1 MNAHFTPLWSRRAA
15 LSGLA
20 AGLIAPGV
28 LAQTGRQS
36 TIRLIVAFAPGSSND
51 QIARELAP
59 YMSEALGQTV
69 IVENRPG
76 AGGML
81 GTEAVARANPD
92 GLTIGLG
99 TSSQMVMNVGLYQK
113 LPFDID
119 RDLRMIGLISRG
131 SMLLAAKAQG
141 PKTLQELIAQA
152 KANPGQ
158 VTYGSAGVGS
168 ISHIVG
174 AAFEQA
180 AGIELTHV
188 PYKGN
193 GPAMTDLTGGHVDL
207 VFDGLTTSAPLAQ
220 QGRIRMLAI
229 SRQERHASEPELP
242 TFAEQG
248 VTDYD
253 AYTWNCLFA
262 PAGLPDDEVA
272 RINKALNMALEQTS
286 IQERLARI
294 AADPLGPSTPEAA
307 QAYGKKERERWVPF
321 VRSLELDLS

>member
-1 MNAHFTPLWSRRAA
+1 MTSPLHPWSRRQA
-15 LSGLA
+15 LTGMAVTLA
-20 AGLIAPGV
+20 APTV
-28 LAQTGRQS
+28 LAQNERNAP
-36 TIRLIVAFAPGSSND
+36 IRLIVAFAPGSGND

-59 YMSEALGQTV
+59 YMSETLAQTIV
-69 IVENRPG
+69 VENRPG

-81 GTEAVARANPD
+81 GTEAVARAAPD

-119 RDLRMIGLISRG
+119 QDLRMIGLISRT
-131 SMLLAAKAQG
+131 SMLLAGKANG
-141 PKTLQELIAQA
+141 PHTLQALIAHA

-174 AAFEQA
+174 AAFERA

-207 VFDGLTTSAPLAQ
+207 VFDGLSSSVSLAE
-220 QGRIRMLAI
+220 QGRIRLLAI
-229 SRQERHASEPELP
+229 SGEARNASAPDLP
-242 TFAEQG
+242 TFGEQG
-248 VTDYD
+248 MPNYD
-253 AYTWNCLFA
+253 AYSWNCLFA
-262 PAGLPDDEVA
+262 PSGTPKD
-272 RINKALNMALEQTS
+272 RIAKLNDALNQALEQPS
-286 IQERLARI
+286 IQERFARF
-294 AADPLGPSTPEAA
+294 ASSKLGPTTPDMAE
-307 QAYGKKERERWVPF
+307 AYGKKERERWVPF
-321 VRSLELDLS
+321 VRSLQLQMS